1 MFRRAAAA
9 LLRARILADSGTIFG
24 ELGGVG
30 LCGRSMTLKQALLWI
45 GQKRRLSSEAS
56 FLVDSGLALAEVV
69 FFEGAGF
76 GAGGGG
82 RFRGSWIY
90 RWRWRC
96 VLALLAGML
105 LAAAVECRLSAGGG
119 RRFGAGALLVAGCFF
134 AEADSAQTEA
144 AWFGLSGAVC
154 CWSFLDFGGFIVG
167 KSRLKPQGTAAAAR
181 GMPR

>member
-1 MFRRAAAA
+1 
-9 LLRARILADSGTIFG
+9 
-24 ELGGVG
+24 
-30 LCGRSMTLKQALLWI
+30 MTLKQALLWI
-45 GQKRRLSSEAS
+45 GQKRRLSSEAA
-56 FLVDSGLALAEVV
+56 FLVESGLALAEVV

-96 VLALLAGML
+96 VLALLAVML

-119 RRFGAGALLVAGCFF
+119 RRFGAVSLLVAGCFF

-144 AWFGLSGAVC
+144 AWFDLSVC
-154 CWSFLDFGGFIVG
+154 SLLLAIFGFWWIYCWGIEAKTARRSRSGPRRAEVDSALG
-167 KSRLKPQGTAAAAR
+167 KA
-181 GMPR
+181 M